1 MVASQMTYKLIFPL
15 KRLLTTEAHLR
26 QQLNDVLIAQKIH
39 AGFRL
44 HCLHDKA
51 VRFKLLFIELITNLE
66 CQVEVPKVLFK
77 SMFRQE
83 YLVARLTRKDSV
95 SIGHISRRILAM
107 EGHVDSILSQ
117 NNTIVFSKKMSATKF
132 TRIAGAGIVKQVG
145 IPSTMFLVAFI
156 VRITPMSHESTC
168 CQHVST
174 TQNTSMR
181 KICSEVLPLTKC
193 SVAHSLNIVQIFT
206 DP

>member
-44 HCLHDKA
+44 HRLHDKA

-77 SMFRQE
+77 SMFRQ
-83 YLVARLTRKDSV
+83 
-95 SIGHISRRILAM
+95 
-107 EGHVDSILSQ
+107 
-117 NNTIVFSKKMSATKF
+117 
-132 TRIAGAGIVKQVG
+132 
-145 IPSTMFLVAFI
+145 
-156 VRITPMSHESTC
+156 
-168 CQHVST
+168 
-174 TQNTSMR
+174 
-181 KICSEVLPLTKC
+181 
-193 SVAHSLNIVQIFT
+193 
-206 DP
+206 